1 MERCYNCGTAWDRS
15 RKPGFN
21 ERCPKCDAYL
31 RCCLNCRLYDPH
43 AASQCRSPTTEIV
56 RDKDRPSF
64 CEEFAFTSRTGTEL
78 DERKS
83 KAQAARDKFGQLFR
97 DP

>member
-1 MERCYNCGTAWDRS
+1 MRRCHNCGAEWDRRRTPGFKERC
-15 RKPGFN
+15 
-21 ERCPKCDAYL
+21 ERCDAYL

-43 AASQCRSPTTEIV
+43 ASEQCRSSTTEPV

-64 CEEFAFTSRTGTEL
+64 CEEFEFAERSGDEP
-78 DERKS
+78 DERPKRS
-83 KAQAARDKFGQLFR
+83 DAAREKFDRLFG